1 MDPEYNQ
8 SIIILLWYV
17 RIDMLSFFFFLLFCF
32 FQLKLNEMARPQ
44 DPPRGFFPFGNPF
57 KNLSSKN
64 SVLSSKLLCLLN
76 NFETNLAS
84 SIRKLVPKE
93 KSEILTVSWMKQAM
107 ESLCETHNSI
117 KTLITDLDLPVSD
130 WEDKWVDVYLDISV
144 KLLDLCNAFSSELT
158 RLNQGHLLLQF
169 ALHNLEANSPQ
180 SLSKAQSSL
189 DSWKQHIVSKN
200 PRIEN
205 CCAILSSL
213 VQTLN
218 LPKVKNS
225 AKGKVLMRALYG
237 VKVKTLYISGVFAAA
252 FSGSSQNLMYLT
264 VSNELPWAQ
273 SYMEMQNT
281 MNAEIKNIFLS
292 DGLTVLKEL
301 EAVDSG
307 VKKLYPAIQQGSV
320 DPSSLQPLKDSV
332 TELSNGLDL
341 VSKEVDCFFKILLS
355 GRDTLLEN
363 LRSIGESSLF
373 ATSPK
378 KAAGKK

>member
-1 MDPEYNQ
+1 
-8 SIIILLWYV
+8 
-17 RIDMLSFFFFLLFCF
+17 
-32 FQLKLNEMARPQ
+32 MARPQ

-57 KNLSSKN
+57 KNLSSSK
-64 SVLSSKLLCLLN
+64 SPLLSANLLSLLN
-76 NFETNLAS
+76 NFEANLAV
-84 SIRKLVPKE
+84 SITKLVPKQ
-93 KSEILTVSWMKQAM
+93 KTEILTVSWMKQAM
-107 ESLCETHNSI
+107 ESLCETHNGI
-117 KTLITDLDLPVSD
+117 KTLITDLQLPVSD

-169 ALHNLEANSPQ
+169 ALHNLDTNSPQ
-180 SLSKAQSSL
+180 NLSKAQSSL
-189 DSWKQHIVSKN
+189 DSWRQHIASKN

-205 CCAILSSL
+205 CRAILSSL

-252 FSGSSQNLMYLT
+252 FSGSSQSLLYLT

-273 SYMEMQNT
+273 SFMEMQNT
-281 MNAEIKNIFLS
+281 MNSEIKSMFLS
-292 DGLTVLKEL
+292 DRLTVLKEL

-307 VKKLYPAIQQGSV
+307 VKKLYPAIQQGS
-320 DPSSLQPLKDSV
+320 SLDSISMQPLKDSAA
-332 TELSNGLDL
+332 ELSNGLDL

-363 LRSIGESSLF
+363 LRSIGASTAL
-373 ATSPK
+373 ATSPR
-378 KAAGKK
+378 KAAGKNYRGF

>member
-1 MDPEYNQ
+1 
-8 SIIILLWYV
+8 
-17 RIDMLSFFFFLLFCF
+17 
-32 FQLKLNEMARPQ
+32 MARPQ

-64 SVLSSKLLCLLN
+64 SVLSPKLLLLVN
-76 NFETNLAS
+76 SFEANLAS
-84 SIRKLVPKE
+84 SISKLVPKE

-107 ESLCETHNSI
+107 ESLCQTHNGI
-117 KTLITDLDLPVSD
+117 KTLITDLELPVSD

-158 RLNQGHLLLQF
+158 RLNQGNLLLQF
-169 ALHNLEANSPQ
+169 ALHNLESNSPQ
-180 SLSKAQSSL
+180 NLSKAQSSL
-189 DSWKQHIVSKN
+189 DSWRQHIGSKN

-205 CCAILSSL
+205 CRAILSSL

-225 AKGKVLMRALYG
+225 PKGKVLMRALYG
-237 VKVKTLYISGVFAAA
+237 VKVKTLYICGVFAAA
-252 FSGSSQNLMYLT
+252 FAGSSQNLMYLT

-273 SYMEMQNT
+273 SFMEMQNT
-281 MNAEIKNIFLS
+281 MNSEIKNIFLA
-292 DGLTVLKEL
+292 DGLTVIKEL

-307 VKKLYPAIQQGSV
+307 VKKLYPAIQLGSI
-320 DPSSLQPLKDSV
+320 DPSSLQPLKDSA

-341 VSKEVDCFFKILLS
+341 VSQEVDCFFKILLS

-363 LRSIGESSLF
+363 LRSIGSSTLM

-378 KAAGKK
+378 KAAGKNY

>member
-1 MDPEYNQ
+1 
-8 SIIILLWYV
+8 
-17 RIDMLSFFFFLLFCF
+17 
-32 FQLKLNEMARPQ
+32 MARPQ
-44 DPPRGFFPFGNPF
+44 DLPRGFFPFGNPF

-64 SVLSSKLLCLLN
+64 SVLPSKLLSLLN
-76 NFETNLAS
+76 TFETNLAS
-84 SIRKLVPKE
+84 SVRNLVPKE
-93 KSEILTVSWMKQAM
+93 KSQILTVSWMKLAM

-117 KTLITDLDLPVSD
+117 KTLITDLELPVSD

-180 SLSKAQSSL
+180 NLSKAQSSL
-189 DSWKQHIVSKN
+189 DSWKKHIGSKN

-205 CCAILSSL
+205 CRAIMSSL

-273 SYMEMQNT
+273 PFMEMQNT

-292 DGLTVLKEL
+292 EGLTVLKEL

-307 VKKLYPAIQQGSV
+307 VQKLYPAIQQGSV
-320 DPSSLQPLKDSV
+320 DPISLQPLKDSV
-332 TELSNGLDL
+332 TALSDGLDL

-363 LRSIGESSLF
+363 LRSMGASTIL
-373 ATSPK
+373 ATSPR
-378 KAAGKK
+378 KAAGKKF

>member
-1 MDPEYNQ
+1 
-8 SIIILLWYV
+8 
-17 RIDMLSFFFFLLFCF
+17 
-32 FQLKLNEMARPQ
+32 MARPQ

-64 SVLSSKLLCLLN
+64 SVLSSKLLPLLN

-84 SIRKLVPKE
+84 SISKLVPKE
-93 KSEILTVSWMKQAM
+93 KSDILTVSWMKQAM
-107 ESLCETHNSI
+107 ESLCETHNGI
-117 KTLITDLDLPVSD
+117 KTLITDLELPVSD

-180 SLSKAQSSL
+180 NLSKAQSSL

-205 CCAILSSL
+205 CRAILSSL

-237 VKVKTLYISGVFAAA
+237 VKVKTLYIAGVFAAA

-273 SYMEMQNT
+273 SFMEMQNT

-307 VKKLYPAIQQGSV
+307 VKKLYPAIQQGSI
-320 DPSSLQPLKDSV
+320 DSISLQPLKDSV
-332 TELSNGLDL
+332 TELSNGIDL

-363 LRSIGESSLF
+363 LRSMGASTLR
-373 ATSPK
+373 ATCPK
-378 KAAGKK
+378 KAAGKNYRGF